1 MTVPFFLMQ
10 KRLSML
16 SMLPVAVERSN
27 WGRPMRWIK
36 IVITEVFI
44 LLVVGDSG
52 FKRVQP
58 VVQEDRGN

>member
-1 MTVPFFLMQ
+1 
-10 KRLSML
+10 ML

-58 VVQEDRGN
+58 VVQEDCGN